1 MALRQVELLKTIIEH
16 KPNYSKV
23 DLGDIEAETTVSL
36 FGKETF
42 LSLFAEQATLYD

>member
-1 MALRQVELLKTIIEH
+1 MDLRQVELLKNIIVH
-16 KPNYSKV
+16 KPNFSKA
-23 DLGDIEAETTVSL
+23 DLGDIEAQTTVSL